1 MGACSI
7 DADIAS
13 FGHSVVEVE
22 VMVETEAAVPAA
34 EAEIARVASALQL
47 TPMQQTG
54 GKLETFIRRSA
65 PAVLAA
71 LVDEGILKPS

>member
-1 MGACSI
+1 MPSSPFLYVDPLSA
-7 DADIAS
+7 
-13 FGHSVVEVE
+13 F
-22 VMVETEAAVPAA
+22 
-34 EAEIARVASALQL
+34 SALQL